1 MGTQLHVIIVD
12 DSEEHAL
19 LLLYNL
25 RQGGIEPVHE
35 RVDTADKLT
44 ATLAKQEWDIVLS
57 DYRMPQ
63 FNGLD
68 ALKLTREKDPNLP
81 FILISGTVGEDC
93 AVEAMRQGA
102 NDYIIKGNL
111 TRLVPAITREVRE
124 AVNRRARKQAEEALR
139 ERGEEWRTLF
149 EQARDSILV
158 LELPPDGPPVIRN
171 ANVAALRMYGYS
183 HDELIGK
190 PISFLDA
197 EDGSASLI
205 TERRR
210 WSQATEGAL
219 FEARHRRKDGS
230 VFEAEASVREMT
242 VDGKRLLI
250 DISRDI
256 TERKMRECRQLL
268 SMTILELLA
277 ETAHRENT
285 IRDILFAIKQS
296 TGIEA
301 VGIRLREGEDYPHIE
316 ANGFSPDF
324 LKRERCLFTR
334 ASNGEPLRDDSGKVV
349 LECLCGDIICGRA
362 DPGLPFFTKGG
373 SFWTNGTTELIEA
386 ATLEQRQTHIRNTCN
401 KFGYES
407 VALIPLRAT
416 DRVIGL
422 LQFNDHRKGCF
433 TLDMIEFFE
442 GLGASIAIAIDRQT
456 SEKEKV
462 KLMTELRQSHRMET
476 VGRLAGG
483 VAHDFNNLLTVILG
497 NCSFLLNDIPKND
510 PRHADVEQ
518 IRNTGERAANLTK
531 QLLAFSRK
539 QIMQPKVLDLNAGL
553 MDMEKLLRRLIGE
566 DVNLT
571 VCCAKDL
578 ALVKADSGQMEQVVM
593 NLAIN
598 ARDAMPKGGH
608 LSIETTNVDIASI
621 RVLNHDAAMPPGR
634 YILLTVSDTG
644 TGMDAGT
651 LEHIFEPFFTTKE
664 LGRGTGLG
672 LATVYGIVKQSGG
685 FIDVQGEPARGTTF
699 KIFLPVAPA
708 AFLEGEGEGEGEGEK
723 KRHVEK
729 NIYTILLVEDEAAVR
744 CMTRRILNG
753 AGYTVLEAA
762 SAREAL
768 KHSGEDFDVVLT
780 DIILPDTS
788 GVELVAKLKKDGQIE
803 AIYMSGYTD
812 NPNVRDVLSR
822 PDNRF
827 LQKPFT
833 AEALLSKVREALA
846 QDPNV

>member
-1 MGTQLHVIIVD
+1 
-12 DSEEHAL
+12 
-19 LLLYNL
+19 
-25 RQGGIEPVHE
+25 
-35 RVDTADKLT
+35 
-44 ATLAKQEWDIVLS
+44 
-57 DYRMPQ
+57 
-63 FNGLD
+63 
-68 ALKLTREKDPNLP
+68 
-81 FILISGTVGEDC
+81 
-93 AVEAMRQGA
+93 
-102 NDYIIKGNL
+102 
-111 TRLVPAITREVRE
+111 
-124 AVNRRARKQAEEALR
+124 
-139 ERGEEWRTLF
+139 
-149 EQARDSILV
+149 
-158 LELPPDGPPVIRN
+158 
-171 ANVAALRMYGYS
+171 
-183 HDELIGK
+183 
-190 PISFLDA
+190 
-197 EDGSASLI
+197 
-205 TERRR
+205 
-210 WSQATEGAL
+210 
-219 FEARHRRKDGS
+219 
-230 VFEAEASVREMT
+230 
-242 VDGKRLLI
+242 
-250 DISRDI
+250 
-256 TERKMRECRQLL
+256 
-268 SMTILELLA
+268 
-277 ETAHRENT
+277 
-285 IRDILFAIKQS
+285 
-296 TGIEA
+296 
-301 VGIRLREGEDYPHIE
+301 
-316 ANGFSPDF
+316 
-324 LKRERCLFTR
+324 
-334 ASNGEPLRDDSGKVV
+334 
-349 LECLCGDIICGRA
+349 
-362 DPGLPFFTKGG
+362 
-373 SFWTNGTTELIEA
+373 
-386 ATLEQRQTHIRNTCN
+386 
-401 KFGYES
+401 
-407 VALIPLRAT
+407 
-416 DRVIGL
+416 
-422 LQFNDHRKGCF
+422 
-433 TLDMIEFFE
+433 
-442 GLGASIAIAIDRQT
+442 
-456 SEKEKV
+456 
-462 KLMTELRQSHRMET
+462 
-476 VGRLAGG
+476 
-483 VAHDFNNLLTVILG
+483 
-497 NCSFLLNDIPKND
+497 
-510 PRHADVEQ
+510 VEQ